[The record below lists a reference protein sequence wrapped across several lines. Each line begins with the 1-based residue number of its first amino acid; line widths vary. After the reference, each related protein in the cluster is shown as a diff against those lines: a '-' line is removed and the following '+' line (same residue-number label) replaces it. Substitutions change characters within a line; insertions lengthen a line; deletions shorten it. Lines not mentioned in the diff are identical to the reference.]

1 MCVSVSVRYTK
12 RARVS
17 QSIEWHGKHR
27 DERWM
32 ELCSLCFQPD
42 LQLIF
47 HEWMNEWRHRC
58 VSVYMLSTMQNARF
72 QKSFTWRLTTA
83 VFVFHAPA
91 AFNGALFASKT
102 FYHSERP
109 LSHTHFFHAFCF
121 LETDA
126 ILNKFSLFSL
136 FVSVCMSNVYI
147 YEHWACCACW
157 SIPAAYF
164 HFKGHLKTRHR
175 IFYGNS
181 LKTKWTIW

>member
-1 MCVSVSVRYTK
+1 MLNADISIDFAISTTFMDLVCVSVSYTK

-32 ELCSLCFQPD
+32 ELCSLCFLPD

-126 ILNKFSLFSL
+126 ILNKFSLFFSL
-136 FVSVCMSNVYI
+136 CEVVHVKCIHIWALSILCMLVY
-147 YEHWACCACW
+147 
-157 SIPAAYF
+157 SS
-164 HFKGHLKTRHR
+164 R
-175 IFYGNS
+175 IFS
-181 LKTKWTIW
+181 L